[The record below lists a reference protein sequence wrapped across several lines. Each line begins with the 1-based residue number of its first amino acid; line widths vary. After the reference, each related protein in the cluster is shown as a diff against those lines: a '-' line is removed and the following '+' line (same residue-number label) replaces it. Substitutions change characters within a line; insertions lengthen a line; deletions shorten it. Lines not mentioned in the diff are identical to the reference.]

1 MNRRQV
7 MIGGAAV
14 AAASAGAGVALW
26 RSRPAEGPAPADVWS
41 LAFERPGG
49 GQLKLATLRGK
60 PLLINFWATW
70 CPPCVKEM
78 PMLDRFQREHAAQ
91 GWQVVGLAVD
101 QAAPVAAF
109 LAKQPV
115 SFAIGMAGLE
125 GVDLSRKFG
134 NSVGALP
141 FTIVFDASGE
151 VAHRKLGALAPEDLV
166 MWSTTRA

>member
-1 MNRRQV
+1 MNRRHL

-14 AAASAGAGVALW
+14 AATVAGAGVGLW
-26 RSRPAEGPAPADVWS
+26 RSRPADGPVPADVWS
-41 LAFERPGG
+41 LVFEQPGG

-78 PMLDRFQREHAAQ
+78 PLLDRFHREQAAQ

-151 VAHRKLGALAPEDLV
+151 VAHRKLGALAPDDLA
-166 MWSTTRA
+166 MWSKTLA

>member
-1 MNRRQV
+1 MNRRRLL
-7 MIGGAAV
+7 IGGAAV
-14 AAASAGAGVALW
+14 AAAAAGAGVALW
-26 RSRPAEGPAPADVWS
+26 RSRPGDGPVPADVWS
-41 LAFERPGG
+41 LVFEQPGG
-49 GQLKLATLRGK
+49 GQLKLAALRGK

-78 PMLDRFQREHAAQ
+78 PLLDRFHREQAAQ

-151 VAHRKLGALAPEDLV
+151 VAHRKLGALAPDDLA
-166 MWSTTRA
+166 MWSKTLA